1 MAASAPKAEAPP
13 PTAAPP
19 PGRRERRKQAL
30 RQYIFEVAV
39 GLFTLQG
46 FQATT
51 VEQIAEAADVAPAT
65 FFNHFRNKQAVL
77 IEMTNTVI
85 AHLQGL
91 LDQAFERDADARSR
105 FLGFIAAAA
114 TDIAEAR
121 GIAREVVL
129 TMVRSD
135 SEGLEAP
142 YLIRVH
148 QPIAELLR
156 EGQQSGEVREDLG
169 ADFLAE
175 MIVGM
180 LNATVTSWLSQPGY
194 PIEKALYQAAEFGW
208 QAAQSNPTQTNSSP
222 RKTRRK

>member
-1 MAASAPKAEAPP
+1 VPRAESPPVAA
-13 PTAAPP
+13 P

-30 RQYIFEVAV
+30 HQHIFDVAT
-39 GLFTLQG
+39 GLFTRQG

-51 VEQIAEAADVAPAT
+51 VEQIADAADVAPAT
-65 FFNHFRNKQAVL
+65 FFNHFQNKQAVL

-91 LDQAFERDADARSR
+91 LDHAFERDADARSR
-105 FLGFIAAAA
+105 FLGFVAAAA
-114 TDIAEAR
+114 TDISEAR
-121 GIAREVVL
+121 SIAREVTL

-142 YLIRVH
+142 YLVRVH

-156 EGQQSGEVREDLG
+156 EGQQSGEVREDLA

-175 MIVGM
+175 MILGM
-180 LNATVTSWLSQPGY
+180 LNATVTSWLSQPDY
-194 PIEKALYQAAEFGW
+194 PIEKAIYQAAEFGW
-208 QAAQSNPTQTNSSP
+208 EAVQA
-222 RKTRRK
+222 